1 MVLILGRRLNREDFG
16 VRDFLVIKRKVFEM
30 DFKFLIG
37 YEYFDFFLGLFYV
50 ENIFQI
56 FNEFRDSRLFIDVII
71 CVEGKEF
78 LCY

>member
-50 ENIFQI
+50 ENIF
-56 FNEFRDSRLFIDVII
+56 
-71 CVEGKEF
+71 
-78 LCY
+78 